1 MKLIAIFCATLCAV
15 SSSIFAQTPIE
26 TEIKNLAAKR
36 DKEREAAIARIDSD
50 YHTALDSLINRAILR
65 GDTAGTYAVAEALKA
80 AGFTPKVPDARM
92 SPILVEQQI
101 TGLLTATDWLH
112 HGQFRYKFTNSGR
125 MRIIGYNRSGKY
137 TIDGRTGFVAFF
149 WDNKEF
155 PGEGLQFD
163 QATQTFSHNKGGEWV
178 RVTN

>member
-1 MKLIAIFCATLCAV
+1 MKPIAVFCATLCAI
-15 SSSIFAQTPIE
+15 SSPILAQTPIE
-26 TEIKNLAAKR
+26 AELKDLAAKR
-36 DKEREAAIARIDSD
+36 DKERAEALQRIDSG
-50 YHTALDSLINRAILR
+50 YRAALDSLVNRTILS

-80 AGFTPKVPDARM
+80 AGFTPKIPNPRM

-101 TGLLTATDWLH
+101 TALLTAGDWLH
-112 HGQFRYKFTNSGR
+112 HGKFRYKFTNNGR

-137 TIDGRTGFVAFF
+137 TIDGKTGFVAFF
-149 WDNKEF
+149 WDGKEF

-178 RVTN
+178 RVTD